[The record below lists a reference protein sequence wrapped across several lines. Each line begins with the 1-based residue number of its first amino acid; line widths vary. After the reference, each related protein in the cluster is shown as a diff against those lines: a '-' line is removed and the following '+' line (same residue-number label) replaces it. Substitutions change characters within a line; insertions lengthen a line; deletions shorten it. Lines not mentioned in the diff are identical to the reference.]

1 MSDLVIVESPAKA
14 KTIEKLKENLNNL
27 CYELGLDNEVVLKA
41 SQHLDRYIVEEQ
53 RKKLNEI
60 KGN

>member
-1 MSDLVIVESPAKA
+1 M
-14 KTIEKLKENLNNL
+14 IEKLKENLNNL